1 MKKNLH
7 IVPKGKRN
15 KNSGEGTGTKT
26 LESDW
31 FTEQNIDASQ
41 NDLTRNIS
49 SKSIILAPFNS
60 TMSHPSEI
68 EDPAKELIK
77 DKKILR
83 LAAKVRDVDRQYEKN
98 NNCDVDN
105 GVYNQFAYESESQ
118 LNPLGSNED
127 SDEDNYMENLSL
139 ENSSQEKTQSPK

>member
-1 MKKNLH
+1 MRLFTPEEKLIIEKEFTHL
-7 IVPKGKRN
+7 PKGKRN

-68 EDPAKELIK
+68 EDPAKELMK

-83 LAAKVRDVDRQYEKN
+83 LQARS
-98 NNCDVDN
+98 
-105 GVYNQFAYESESQ
+105 G
-118 LNPLGSNED
+118 
-127 SDEDNYMENLSL
+127 M
-139 ENSSQEKTQSPK
+139 